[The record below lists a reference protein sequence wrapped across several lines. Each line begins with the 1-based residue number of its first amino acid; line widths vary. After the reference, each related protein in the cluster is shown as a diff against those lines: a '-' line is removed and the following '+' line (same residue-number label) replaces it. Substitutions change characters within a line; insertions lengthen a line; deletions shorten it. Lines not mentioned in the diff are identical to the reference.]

1 MMIPPI
7 CLSVTKVAP
16 SLETTKQSHN
26 EVTKKNA
33 NQHYPS
39 VMRET
44 NTNLTDN
51 TNTPRFKNLS
61 VKSVQSVFKNP
72 THHALS
78 LFSVFPDKIR
88 EIREIR
94 VRKPYASR
102 YDIVLRGLRTLSVKF
117 V

>member
-26 EVTKKNA
+26 EVTKKKNA

-44 NTNLTDN
+44 STNLVLI
-51 TNTPRFKNLS
+51 KNFELRI
-61 VKSVQSVFKNP
+61 KSC
-72 THHALS
+72 
-78 LFSVFPDKIR
+78 
-88 EIREIR
+88 
-94 VRKPYASR
+94 
-102 YDIVLRGLRTLSVKF
+102 LRRSGQPQPQNSKF
-117 V
+117 LIHN